1 MTAPATAP
9 RHHHGREFGGHRLRP
24 GRLRPQGGSRAARTD
39 AAALL
44 MAAESGFP
52 RWVWVLQNVRPVVV
66 FGAAALALTTL
77 ALA

>member
-1 MTAPATAP
+1 
-9 RHHHGREFGGHRLRP
+9 
-24 GRLRPQGGSRAARTD
+24 
-39 AAALL
+39 